1 MSGIIRSRKRAY
13 KTELKPNNEQKTK
26 LKMHAGTARVAYNW
40 GLAYRKKLYEQK
52 KETINAIGLHKE
64 LNKLKK
70 EEFEWMYKV
79 SKCAPQEALRDLDK
93 GFINFFSGRAKYPRF
108 KKKKTTSGGSF
119 RLTGSIKVWS
129 DQIQLPRLGKI
140 RLKERN
146 YLPQKQHILSV
157 TISTKAG
164 RWFVSVLVEE
174 DYKVPLNNKP
184 AAGVDLGVK
193 ELAIISDGSVFTN
206 PKALPK
212 KQRKLKRQQR
222 AFSRTKKS
230 SKNRKKAVERLQKTH
245 FKISSIR
252 SDAINK
258 ATSYLAKTKSIIVLE
273 DLNVKGMIK
282 NHKLALVL
290 SDASFGEFRRQME
303 YKTQWYGSRIIYA
316 DRFFP
321 SSKMCSACGTIK
333 KDLKLSDRLFTCESC
348 GLKIDRDFNASLN
361 LLHLAGS
368 SSESLNA
375 CLRREVTEQSLM
387 VSQCSSMMQ
396 ESNTKPNV

>member
-1 MSGIIRSRKRAY
+1 
-13 KTELKPNNEQKTK
+13 
-26 LKMHAGTARVAYNW
+26 MHAGTARVAYNW
-40 GLAYRKKLYEQK
+40 GLAYRKELYEQK
-52 KETINAIGLHKE
+52 KETINSIGLHKE

-70 EEFEWMYKV
+70 KEFEWMYKV
-79 SKCAPQEALRDLDK
+79 SKCSPQEALRDLDK
-93 GFINFFSGRAKYPRF
+93 SYKNFFAGRAKYPKF

-119 RLTGSIKVWS
+119 RLTGTIRIGS
-129 DQIQLPRLGKI
+129 DQIQLPRLGRI
-140 RLKERN
+140 RLKEKN
-146 YLPQKQHILSV
+146 YIPKKKHILSV
-157 TISTKAG
+157 TVSSKAG

-174 DYKVPLNNKP
+174 EFEVQLNNNP
-184 AAGVDLGVK
+184 AEGVDLGIK
-193 ELAIISDGSVFTN
+193 ELAIISDRTIFHN
-206 PKALPK
+206 PKALPI

-222 AFSRTKKS
+222 AFSRTKKG
-230 SKNRKKAVERLQKTH
+230 SKNRKKVVMKLQKTH
-245 FKISSIR
+245 FRISSIR

-258 ATSYLAKTKSIIVLE
+258 ATSYLAKTKSVIVLE

-303 YKTQWYGSRIIYA
+303 YKTQWYGSRILYA

-333 KDLKLSDRLFTCESC
+333 KDLKLSDRLFICENC
-348 GLKIDRDFNASLN
+348 GLKVDRDFNASLN

-375 CLRREVTEQSLM
+375 YLKREVTEQPLM
-387 VSQCSSMMQ
+387 VSQCSLMMQ
-396 ESNTKPNV
+396 ESNIKQNV